1 MITKLKYYSWTY
13 QNRRLYLTRKD
24 SGSQMVLNKV
34 EFLSLARFILRALDR
49 MRVEENVKLRNELVD
64 LKEKYRASIKE
75 KKAVQ
80 KALSKQLK
88 KESRHT
94 VGEPSKNSSGE

>member
-24 SGSQMVLNKV
+24 SGSQIVLNKI

-49 MRVEENVKLRNELVD
+49 MRVEENTKLRNELSA
-64 LKEKYRASIKE
+64 LKEKYRDSIKE
-75 KKAVQ
+75 KKAIQ
-80 KALSKQLK
+80 KALSKQIK
-88 KESRHT
+88 KESRHS
-94 VGEPSKNSSGE
+94 VGNLSKDSSGE